1 MDSLPKDIKYYL
13 IFFLDWYDYSN
24 MCEILKLSFNFKFY
38 FKKCRQRIKIDDICM
53 YNNKK
58 GPKEIL
64 MFMTRNKRH
73 KHKFSQSNI
82 TWLYDNENLDIIKR
96 IDIKYSQ
103 YVIINL
109 AYDNNIKEIEY
120 FLLNY
125 NIDDQII
132 INIIINVLNIINALL
147 PTTSKC
153 KIINNVNIL
162 KCIYSNY
169 NLNEFNKKNIFC
181 HALQLKNKDIIE
193 LVTRFHNT
201 Y

>member
-13 IFFLDWYDYSN
+13 IWFLDWYDYCN
-24 MCEILKLSFNFKFY
+24 MCEILNLEFNFKLY

-53 YNNKK
+53 YSDKK

-64 MFMTRNKRH
+64 MHMTKNKRY
-73 KHKFSQSNI
+73 KYKYKFSESNI

-96 IDIKYSQ
+96 IDIKYAQ
-103 YVIINL
+103 YVITNL

-125 NIDDQII
+125 NIDAQII
-132 INIIINVLNIINALL
+132 IDAIIDVLNVINVLPPNA
-147 PTTSKC
+147 SNN
-153 KIINNVNIL
+153 KIINNVNTL

-169 NLNEFNKKNIFC
+169 NLNKFDKSMIYS
-181 HALQLKNKDIIE
+181 HALQLKNEDIIE
-193 LVTRFHNT
+193 LVQRLH
-201 Y
+201 

>member
-1 MDSLPKDIKYYL
+1 
-13 IFFLDWYDYSN
+13 
-24 MCEILKLSFNFKFY
+24 
-38 FKKCRQRIKIDDICM
+38 
-53 YNNKK
+53 
-58 GPKEIL
+58 

-82 TWLYDNENLDIIKR
+82 TWSYDNENLDIIKR

-147 PTTSKC
+147 PTTSKR